1 MCEFES
7 DDAVYIGCDPCDVN
21 FRNTKLNIT
30 EYFVVNNDTIVKR
43 SYKGYPNKN
52 LNNSQIN
59 DTYDDSCDHTKE
71 FRLGKIRIKIKK

>member
-43 SYKGYPNKN
+43 SYKGYPKRD
-52 LNNSQIN
+52 SFN
-59 DTYDDSCDHTKE
+59 DTKDDYCDHTKE
-71 FRLGKIRIKIKK
+71 IRLGKIRIKIRK